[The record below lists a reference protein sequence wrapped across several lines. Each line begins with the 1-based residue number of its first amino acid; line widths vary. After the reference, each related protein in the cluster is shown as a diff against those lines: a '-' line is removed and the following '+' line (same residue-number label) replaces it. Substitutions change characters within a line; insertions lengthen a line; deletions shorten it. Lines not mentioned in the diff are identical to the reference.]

1 MTCPDGYHQTLIRG
15 VSLGDD
21 NELVVLLE
29 PCLTRK
35 RFLGSRKLHVVLAS
49 MLLGLRFDDGERG
62 KIRHSKVSKTI
73 DALVTDCLF
82 TGQRLVR
89 DMPM

>member
-1 MTCPDGYHQTLIRG
+1 M
-15 VSLGDD
+15 
-21 NELVVLLE
+21 
-29 PCLTRK
+29 
-35 RFLGSRKLHVVLAS
+35 LAS
-49 MLLGLRFDDGERG
+49 MLFGLRFDDAERG
-62 KIRHSKVSKTI
+62 KIGHSNVSKTI

>member
-1 MTCPDGYHQTLIRG
+1 
-15 VSLGDD
+15 
-21 NELVVLLE
+21 
-29 PCLTRK
+29 
-35 RFLGSRKLHVVLAS
+35 
-49 MLLGLRFDDGERG
+49 MLFGLRFENAERG
-62 KIRHSKVSKTI
+62 KIRHGRATKTI

>member
-1 MTCPDGYHQTLIRG
+1 M
-15 VSLGDD
+15 GD
-21 NELVVLLE
+21 NGKLVVLLE
-29 PCLTRK
+29 PRSTGK
-35 RFLGSRKLHVVLAS
+35 RFLGSRKLHAMFAG
-49 MLLGLRFDDGERG
+49 MLFGLRFENAERG
-62 KIRHSKVSKTI
+62 KIRHGRATKTI